1 MFKIINN
8 FFNHSKNDLF
18 KKNTLDIQKNFPVK
32 KIFDAIKSFSDES
45 DIYYVGGCVR
55 KTFCHE
61 LVDDIDLATNINPDE
76 VILSLKKII
85 FPFLKPEK
93 IMGQ

>member
-1 MFKIINN
+1 MFKLINN

-45 DIYYVGGCVR
+45 DIYYVGGCAVSY
-55 KTFCHE
+55 THPT
-61 LVDDIDLATNINPDE
+61 LPTNSG
-76 VILSLKKII
+76 V
-85 FPFLKPEK
+85 
-93 IMGQ
+93 